1 MQLDKDSGIVKL
13 TNQRLIFTGPLATSE
28 WSFAKLLS
36 SFSNP
41 ERTDFIFGVSNR
53 KKSSGL
59 KFSPGDGYAFAH
71 LFALALHSYEKGIPE
86 TIKAIKSE
94 LKEGEGDKP
103 KLVLPSSVKEI
114 EG

>member
-1 MQLDKDSGIVKL
+1 M
-13 TNQRLIFTGPLATSE
+13 PL
-28 WSFAKLLS
+28 
-36 SFSNP
+36 P
-41 ERTDFIFGVSNR
+41 
-53 KKSSGL
+53 
-59 KFSPGDGYAFAH
+59 
-71 LFALALHSYEKGIPE
+71 HSYEKGIPE